1 MKILFLFYTQA
12 EAGAP
17 GFLSRSGEEAAGNL
31 AQTVHHFLTSSL
43 GVEIESG
50 AENRAKSLNEDVQWR
65 AFKSAESFPSAL
77 KAASGLF
84 SEVICFS
91 GENSRSIKTAEPV
104 AQLCALPVCVDKR
117 FDRGHEDKP
126 RIGVLADA
134 IETLVSELSSWTENQ
149 PRCVL
154 ISTSQA
160 ALLEW
165 AASHMPREKWDE
177 FSTVF
182 KQSTMEDKIPAVFAC
197 GFEKA
202 AGSPQWIFE

>member
-17 GFLSRSGEEAAGNL
+17 GFLSRSGEESAGNL
-31 AQTVHHFLTSSL
+31 AQTVHDFLTTSL

-50 AENRAKSLNEDVQWR
+50 ADHRAKSLDEDIRWR

-84 SEVICFS
+84 SEVLCFA
-91 GENSRSIKTAEPV
+91 GENSRSVKTAEPI

-117 FDRGHEDKP
+117 FDRGNDDKP

-134 IETLVSELSSWTENQ
+134 IEMLINELNLWTENQ

-154 ISTSQA
+154 ISTSQT

-165 AASHMPREKWDE
+165 TSMHMPRQKWDE
-177 FSTVF
+177 FSEVF
-182 KQSTMEDKIPAVFAC
+182 KQSTLDDKIPAVFAC
-197 GFEKA
+197 GFEKT
-202 AGSPQWIFE
+202 GYSPKWIFE